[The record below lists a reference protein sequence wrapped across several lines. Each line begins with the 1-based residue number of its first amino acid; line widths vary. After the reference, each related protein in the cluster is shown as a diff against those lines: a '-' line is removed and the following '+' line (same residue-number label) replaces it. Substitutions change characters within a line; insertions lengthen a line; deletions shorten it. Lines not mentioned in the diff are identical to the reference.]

1 MRSPFLALIMFAS
14 VLGFAQSDSAVRT
27 GASPDPVGLSQEQM
41 KDIIRQSADKDLEN
55 DKKQR
60 DYTYTERQEEQ
71 RLDGKGKVK
80 SRETKTYD
88 VMEIYGEPVQ
98 KLVAK
103 DDKPLSEKDTKK
115 EDEKIQKLIDKRK
128 KESDSDR
135 EKRLKKEEKEHEEDR
150 QFVHEVADAYD
161 LKFAGIETI
170 EGRENYMIEGDPK
183 PGYQP
188 HSKQGDI
195 LRKTRFRVWIDKDDL
210 QVKKLDVLTLDT
222 ISWGLFVAR
231 IHKGSRIL
239 IETTRVNNEVWLQQH
254 VALKVDVRLALMK
267 NFNVNVDITDR
278 DYKKFRTDTKV
289 IPLGDAR

>member
-14 VLGFAQSDSAVRT
+14 VLGFAQTDSAVRT

-41 KDIIRQSADKDLEN
+41 KNIIRQSADKDLEN

-71 RLDGKGKVK
+71 RLDGKGQVK
-80 SRETKTYD
+80 STETKTYD
-88 VMEIYGEPVQ
+88 VMDIYDEQVQ

-103 DDKPLSEKDTKK
+103 DDQPLSEKDAKK
-115 EDEKIQKLIDKRK
+115 EDDKIQKLIDKRK
-128 KESDSDR
+128 NESDSDR
-135 EKRLKKEEKEHEEDR
+135 EKRIKKEEKEHEEDR
-150 QFVHEVADAYD
+150 QFVREVADAYD

-170 EGRENYMIEGDPK
+170 EGRENYMIDGDPK

-210 QVKKLDVLTLDT
+210 QVKKLDVLTLET

-267 NFNVNVDITDR
+267 DFNVNVDITDR

>member
-14 VLGFAQSDSAVRT
+14 VLCFAQTDSAVRT
-27 GASPDPVGLSQEQM
+27 AASPDPVGLSQEQM

-80 SRETKTYD
+80 STETKTYD
-88 VMEIYGEPVQ
+88 VMDIYDEQVQ

-103 DDKPLSEKDTKK
+103 DDQPLSEKDAKK
-115 EDEKIQKLIDKRK
+115 EDDKIQKLIDKRK
-128 KESDSDR
+128 NESDSDR

-170 EGRENYMIEGDPK
+170 EGRENYIIDGDPK

-210 QVKKLDVLTLDT
+210 QVKKLDVLTLET

-267 NFNVNVDITDR
+267 DFNVNVDITDR

-289 IPLGDAR
+289 IPLGEAR